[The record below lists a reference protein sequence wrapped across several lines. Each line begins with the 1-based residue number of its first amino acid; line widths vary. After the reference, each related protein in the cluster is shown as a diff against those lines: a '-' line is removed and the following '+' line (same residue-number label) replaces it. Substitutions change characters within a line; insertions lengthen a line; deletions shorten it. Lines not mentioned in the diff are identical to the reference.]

1 MPQSTPTAHALQE
14 LICPAPH
21 QLTWRPYSEPAL
33 GPGQIRIRA
42 EFGAAKHGT
51 EMSLFKGYANDR
63 GTFDGKL
70 GAIARG
76 TTAVR
81 YPVGLGNMVVGLV
94 TEVGPG
100 VTAYAVGD
108 RALSYSGFRPTSVA
122 NVGKYCW
129 KLPAGIPWQSAVCI
143 DPANYALAAIR
154 DGDVRIGDA
163 VAVFSLGAIGL
174 MAVQLLK
181 LAGAR
186 PIIAVDPLPARREL
200 ALALGADIALDP
212 TTCDAGLEIRLATG
226 KRGADVVIEYSGA
239 RQALQDSLRA
249 VAFGGTIVAGAY
261 PPPHSAGL
269 DLGAEAHFNIP
280 KIVFSRAC
288 SEPNRDHPRW
298 SEERLLAECLHLLAA
313 GRISGERIV
322 TPIVSFEELPGIY
335 PKIATDATPPLKL
348 GVKY

>member
-1 MPQSTPTAHALQE
+1 MPSTHALQE

-21 QLTWRPYSEPAL
+21 KLEWRPYQEPRL

-42 EFGAAKHGT
+42 DFGAAKHGT

-63 GTFDGKL
+63 GRFDGSL

-76 TTAVR
+76 TQGVH
-81 YPVGLGNMVVGLV
+81 YPVGLGNLSVGEV

-100 VTAYAVGD
+100 VAEYAVGD
-108 RALSYSGFRPTSVA
+108 RAMAYSGFRPTCVA
-122 NVGKYCW
+122 NVGIYCW
-129 KLPAGIPWQSAVCI
+129 KLPKEMPWQSAVCI
-143 DPANYALAAIR
+143 DPANYAFAAIR
-154 DGDVRIGDA
+154 DGEVRIGDA

-186 PIIAVDPLPARREL
+186 PIIAVDPIASRREL
-200 ALALGADIALDP
+200 ALQLGADIALDP
-212 TTCDAGLEIRLATG
+212 TKVDAGLEIRLATG

-239 RQALQDSLRA
+239 RQALQDSLRG
-249 VAFGGTIVAGAY
+249 VAFGGTVVAGAY

-280 KIVFSRAC
+280 RIVFSRSC
-288 SEPNRDHPRW
+288 SDPNRDHPRW
-298 SEERLLAECLHLLAA
+298 SEARILSECLHLLAS

-322 TPIVSFEELPGIY
+322 TPIVNFEELPGVY
-335 PKIATDATPPLKL
+335 PKIATDVTPPLKL
-348 GVKY
+348 GVRY